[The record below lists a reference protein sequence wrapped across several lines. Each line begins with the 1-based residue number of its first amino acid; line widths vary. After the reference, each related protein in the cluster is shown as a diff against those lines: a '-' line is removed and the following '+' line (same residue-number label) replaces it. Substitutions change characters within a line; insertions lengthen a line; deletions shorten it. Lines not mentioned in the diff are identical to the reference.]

1 MLSVN
6 NLSCTRGGRQ
16 LFKNIS
22 FELAQG
28 ECLYLQGE
36 NASGKTSLLRI
47 ITGIADADCGNVK
60 WKNENIKTSDS
71 FYQELL
77 YLGHSSAIKNE
88 LTIIENLVIQTK
100 LDSRN
105 INHKKLDKA
114 LKYFNLQV
122 NSNQIVRQLSAGQ
135 KRRVLLARLITET
148 KKLWVLD
155 EPFAAL
161 DNQAIMLLKSLLQN
175 HLQNLGILIV
185 TSHQNFDLENIK
197 HRELNL

>member
-6 NLSCTRGGRQ
+6 NLSYTRGGRQ

-47 ITGIADADCGNVK
+47 TTGIADADCGNVE

>member
-6 NLSCTRGGRQ
+6 NLSYTRGGRQ

-47 ITGIADADCGNVK
+47 ITGIADADCGNVE